1 MNSVYP
7 ALEKGPAFLDGCKR
21 LLSRAAQ
28 PIFLSGKVMA
38 RENLNDLL
46 VFVEVARE
54 KSFTRA
60 AVKLGVSQSALS
72 HTMRDLEARLG
83 LRLLTRTTRSVAT
96 TEAGEELYQT
106 IAPRFDEI
114 DAKVD
119 ALSEFREKP
128 AGIIRITA
136 TDHPIDTVIWPK
148 LRKVLP
154 KYPDIRV
161 ELTVDYGL
169 SNIVEERYDIGVR
182 HGDQVEK
189 DMIAVRISPDIPMA
203 IVGSPSYFRGRK
215 APISPEDLLEHDC
228 ITLRLTTTR
237 SIYAWELKKGKRET
251 LARVNGQVTFNTQD
265 QMIQAALDGMGLAFV
280 NADIVAKYVADGTLK
295 SVMKDWCPSF
305 PGYHAYYPSRRQA
318 SRAFSI
324 IVDALKHRG

>member
-1 MNSVYP
+1 
-7 ALEKGPAFLDGCKR
+7 
-21 LLSRAAQ
+21 
-28 PIFLSGKVMA
+28 MA

-83 LRLLTRTTRSVAT
+83 LRLLTRTTRSVST

-106 IAPRFDEI
+106 VAPRFDEI

-128 AGIIRITA
+128 AGIVRITA

-161 ELTVDYGL
+161 ELSVDYGL

-182 HGDQVEK
+182 YGDQVEK

-215 APISPEDLLEHDC
+215 VPTTPEDLLEHDC

-237 SIYAWELKKGKRET
+237 SIYAWELKKGKREMI
-251 LARVNGQVTFNTQD
+251 ARVSGQVTFNTQD
-265 QMIQAALDGMGLAFV
+265 KMIQAALDGMGLAFV
-280 NADIVAKYVADGTLK
+280 NADIVAQHIVEGSLQ
-295 SVMKDWCPSF
+295 SVMKDWCPNF

-324 IVDALKHRG
+324 VVDALKHRS

>member
-1 MNSVYP
+1 
-7 ALEKGPAFLDGCKR
+7 
-21 LLSRAAQ
+21 
-28 PIFLSGKVMA
+28 MA

-83 LRLLTRTTRSVAT
+83 LRLLTRTTRSVST
-96 TEAGEELYQT
+96 TEAGEELYRT
-106 IAPRFDEI
+106 VAPRFDEI

-148 LRKVLP
+148 LRKVLQ
-154 KYPDIRV
+154 KYPDIKV

-189 DMIAVRISPDIPMA
+189 DMIAVRISPDVPMA
-203 IVGSPSYFRGRK
+203 IVGSPSYFRGRQ

-251 LARVNGQVTFNTQD
+251 LARVSGQVTFNTQD

-280 NADIVAKYVADGTLK
+280 NADTVATYVAEGSLK
-295 SVMKDWCPSF
+295 CVMKDWCPNF